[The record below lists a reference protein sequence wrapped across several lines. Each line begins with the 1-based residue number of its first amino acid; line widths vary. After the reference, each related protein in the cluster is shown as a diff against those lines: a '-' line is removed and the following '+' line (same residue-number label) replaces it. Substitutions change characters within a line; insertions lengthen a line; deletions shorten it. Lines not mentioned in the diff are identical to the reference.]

1 MVTSCFDPCQE
12 TLKLSLIRFVKNN
25 PFRLA
30 EDRILVEQLR
40 LVMGNYNQAVIPV
53 ILLATLLVWSLSNDS
68 NVMWMR
74 LWFLAVVLSGLNL
87 YRHSR
92 PYLVHGVSLDS
103 ARRVA
108 WVLVALNAVD
118 GLVWGLLSWVTMDTA
133 TQTGVTLV
141 VAVAAGML
149 GGAMATE
156 SPVPLIFVAFAIPHL
171 VALAV
176 KLWLLRDPTYSALSL
191 ASVIYL
197 TSLLSQSLNTARAT
211 RVTIELR
218 FELADSHAKLRE
230 IEQRELLA
238 QERQRL
244 MQDMH
249 DGLGS
254 SLVSALRVVEHG
266 QLDEDEIAQVL
277 KGCIDDL
284 KLAIDSM
291 ESVESDLLLL
301 LATLRFRLEPR
312 LEASGINLVW
322 EVQSVPKL
330 EWLDPKNALH
340 ILRILQEA
348 FTNIIKHTHSTEI
361 TVATT
366 VEGPWVVVTVSD
378 NGSGFAVDE
387 ALTRGGKGLSNQLR
401 RAAAIGAEMDWTS
414 SPAGSRLSLRLP
426 VKRTS
431 V

>member
-1 MVTSCFDPCQE
+1 M
-12 TLKLSLIRFVKNN
+12 SLIRFVKNN

-30 EDRILVEQLR
+30 EDRILAEQLR
-40 LVMGNYNQAVIPV
+40 LVMGNVGSSVIPAV
-53 ILLATLLVWSLSNDS
+53 LLAVLMLAVLSNPI
-68 NVMWMR
+68 NR
-74 LWFLAVVLSGLNL
+74 LSLALWCVLVIASKLGCYLHA
-87 YRHSR
+87 RHHLSVDTAPQR
-92 PYLVHGVSLDS
+92 ARYLVGQLMV
-103 ARRVA
+103 
-108 WVLVALNAVD
+108 LNALD
-118 GLVWGLLSWVTMDTA
+118 GAIWAALCWA
-133 TQTGVTLV
+133 TQDSVSMNGSILVYSVLTGV
-141 VAVAAGML
+141 AGSSMSL
-149 GGAMATE
+149 LA
-156 SPVPLIFVAFAIPHL
+156 PVLPVFVAFVIAEML
-171 VALAV
+171 VVLGRLFSLGDVAFDALALATILYV
-176 KLWLLRDPTYSALSL
+176 LTLLGQASNSA
-191 ASVIYL
+191 AA
-197 TSLLSQSLNTARAT
+197 ARVA
-211 RVTIELR
+211 IDLR
-218 FELADSHAKLRE
+218 FDLADSHAKLRE

-291 ESVESDLLLL
+291 ESIESDLLLL

-348 FTNIIKHTHSTEI
+348 FTNIIKHTRSTEI
-361 TVATT
+361 TVATA
-366 VEGPWVVVTVSD
+366 VDGPWVVVTVSD

-387 ALTRGGKGLSNQLR
+387 ALVRGGKGLSNQLR
-401 RAAAIGAEMDWTS
+401 RAAAIGAEVDWTS
-414 SPAGSRLSLRLP
+414 SPTGSCLRLRLP